1 MNVPRMQKALADKE
15 YAKENFDMNIKE
27 KISEMT
33 LEEKA
38 SLCSGLNFWYMKGI
52 KRLGIEPMMV
62 TDGPHGLRKQA
73 GESDHLGINQ
83 SVPSTCFPTASASA
97 SSWNPQKLYEVGT
110 AIGEEALQEKVAVVL
125 GPGTNMKRSPL
136 CGRNFEYFSED
147 PYLAGEMSAAWV
159 NGVQSKNV
167 GTSLKH
173 FAANNQEKARLTS
186 NSVIDERTLREIYLP
201 AFERTVKKA
210 KPWTLMCA
218 YNQINGVYSCE
229 NKWLL
234 DTVLRKEWGYEG
246 IVMTDWGAMNDRVKA
261 LEAGLELEMPG
272 PDAYNDK
279 MIVEAEREGRLDE
292 AVLDRAVERLL
303 SVYEKAQEAVSKNY
317 DIEAHHKIARE
328 MAAESA
334 VLLKNEQGLPLDMH
348 KKYAVVGEFA
358 IHPRYQGAG
367 SSKINPHKIDSPLEE
382 LSKLGIDTE
391 YAVGYSADCDMPD
404 EKLLS
409 EARQLAAGKDGV
421 IVFAG
426 LPDSYESEGFDR
438 THLNMPESHNKLIE
452 AMCEVNKNVIVV
464 LMCGSAVIMP
474 WKDKVQ
480 SILLAY
486 LGGEAAGGACAD
498 ILTGQVNPSGKLAET
513 FPVLL
518 SDTPAYGNFAAD
530 DADVEYRETILIGYR
545 YYDALNKEVAYPFGF
560 GLSYTS
566 FEYENMRVSWD
577 AAAHQG
583 GVTVAVKNTGIYD
596 GSEVVQLYIGKKD
609 SPILRAP
616 KELKGFK
623 KVFIK
628 AGETK
633 IVDIKI
639 DERSFAYYSTEKQS
653 WIIEDGAYEIYIG
666 ASSRDIRLE
675 EKLDIAGNQQI
686 GSSVL
691 LKDEVISENGYHIS
705 DEQFIKLF
713 NGSYPEKTDVNKKSV
728 NTRLGI
734 AMADT
739 KGREIFGKL
748 AEAYI
753 SGFDSGDDVGRM
765 MLAMVNDMPLRSL
778 AMFGVTDMDTI
789 VSGVEQWKKD
799 E

>member
-1 MNVPRMQKALADKE
+1 
-15 YAKENFDMNIKE
+15 MNIKE

-52 KRLGIEPMMV
+52 ERLGIKPMMV

-83 SVPSTCFPTASASA
+83 SVPATCFPTASASA
-97 SSWNPQKLYEVGT
+97 ASWNPDKLYEVGA

-159 NGVQSKNV
+159 GGVQSKNV

-173 FAANNQEKARLTS
+173 FAANSQEKARLTS
-186 NSVIDERTLREIYLP
+186 NSVIDERTLREIYLA

-210 KPWTLMCA
+210 NPWTLMCS

-229 NKWLL
+229 KPWLL
-234 DTVLRKEWGYEG
+234 NEVLRKEWGHDG

-272 PDAYNDK
+272 PDNYNDK
-279 MIVEAEREGRLDE
+279 KIIEAVKAHRLDE

-303 SVYEKAQEAVSKNY
+303 NLYAKAENAVCTDY
-317 DIEAHHKIARE
+317 DIEAHRKIARE

-334 VLLKNEQGLPLDMH
+334 VLLKNEGSLPLDIH
-348 KKYAVVGEFA
+348 KKYAVVGDFA
-358 IHPRYQGAG
+358 ISPRYQGAG

-382 LSKLGIDTE
+382 LRALGIDAE
-391 YAVGYSADCDMPD
+391 YAAGYGENSDVPD
-404 EKLLS
+404 EKLLA
-409 EARQLAAGKDGV
+409 EAKQLAADKDGV

-426 LPDSYESEGFDR
+426 LPDTYESEGFDR
-438 THLNMPESHNKLIE
+438 THLNMPESHNRLIE
-452 AMCEVNKNVIVV
+452 AMCEVNDNVIVV

-474 WKDKVQ
+474 WKEKVQ

-486 LGGEAAGGACAD
+486 LGGEASGGACAD
-498 ILTGQVNPSGKLAET
+498 LLTGKVNPSGKLAET
-513 FPVLL
+513 FPKAL
-518 SDTPAYGNFAAD
+518 SDTPAYGNFAGD
-530 DADVEYRETILIGYR
+530 GADVEYRETILIGYR

-566 FEYENMRVSWD
+566 FEYEHMDVVWD
-577 AAAHQG
+577 AAAHRG
-583 GVTVAVKNTGIYD
+583 RVTVTVKNTGDRD
-596 GSEVVQLYIGKKD
+596 GSEVVQLYIGKKN

-616 KELKGFK
+616 KELKGFA

-633 IVDIKI
+633 KVDIKL
-639 DERSFAYYSTEKQS
+639 DERSFAYYNTEKHA
-653 WIIEDGAYEIYIG
+653 WTIENGAYEIYIG

-675 EKLDIAGNQQI
+675 EELYIAGDNQI
-686 GSSVL
+686 GSAVL
-691 LKDEVISENGYHIS
+691 LKDEVISEKGYHIS
-705 DEQFIKLF
+705 DEQFEKLF
-713 NGSYPEKTDVNKKSV
+713 NGNYPKKTDVNEKSV
-728 NTRLGI
+728 NTRLG
-734 AMADT
+734 MALADA
-739 KGREIFGKL
+739 KGRKIFGKL
-748 AEAYI
+748 ADAYTA
-753 SGFDSGDDVGRM
+753 GFDTGDDVGRM
-765 MLAMVNDMPLRSL
+765 MLAMANDMPLRSL

-789 VSGVEQWKKD
+789 EAAVEQWKK
-799 E
+799 EE